1 MLRTI
6 QRILKR
12 RDTSDDIGV
21 GIKVS
26 NVIVLQET
34 DKSGDYHLKLTEN
47 GNYQI
52 MANHDLITISPKQME
67 RIVKVMYPNIQK
79 ILGSKE

>member
-1 MLRTI
+1 MLKTT
-6 QRILKR
+6 QNILKGGY
-12 RDTSDDIGV
+12 SKQEGMS
-21 GIKVS
+21 IKVS

-52 MANHDLITISPKQME
+52 MANHDLITISLKQME

>member
-12 RDTSDDIGV
+12 RDTSNDIGV